1 VGPSPQ
7 WPRACQAAPAGTP
20 KTFHVAYTQRRGRDV
35 ELRGTPWNAFFYL
48 QKPQTLDLKRRHALG
63 GALSKFANQLLT
75 RGRSYWQFCSSHLI
89 SNLPAYQCAKFGALN
104 PRINKV
110 RSHKIWLGAPS
121 QVPTARFSIQM
132 IFGLS
137 DQVSMLSTASGTIM
151 ERNLHVS
158 FHS

>member
-1 VGPSPQ
+1 MAARMPG
-7 WPRACQAAPAGTP
+7 RAGRHT
-20 KTFHVAYTQRRGRDV
+20 KDVSRRLHAETWKR
-35 ELRGTPWNAFFYL
+35 RGTPWNAVEGLFL
-48 QKPQTLDLKRRHALG
+48 APETSNPWSEEAPCTISSTK
-63 GALSKFANQLLT
+63 GALSKLANQLLT

-137 DQVSMLSTASGTIM
+137 DQVSMLSTALGTIM